1 MRRKLEW
8 VAPIFL
14 IALLVQFLAPVAA
27 GISMAAASDPLLAAP
42 ICTTSSGGHQ
52 APIDRHPSDCCTFC
66 AVAHAPL
73 APVDARAPAFIS
85 TAPVLIALE
94 HFAAIPPALR
104 IAHTPQARGPP
115 ALA

>member
-1 MRRKLEW
+1 
-8 VAPIFL
+8 
-14 IALLVQFLAPVAA
+14 
-27 GISMAAASDPLLAAP
+27 MAAASDPLLAAP